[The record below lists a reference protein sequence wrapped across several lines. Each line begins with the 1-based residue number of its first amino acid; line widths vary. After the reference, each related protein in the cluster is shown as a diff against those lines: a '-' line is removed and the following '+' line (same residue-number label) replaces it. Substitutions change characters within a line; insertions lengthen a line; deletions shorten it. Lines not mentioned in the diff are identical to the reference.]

1 MAINSLPQA
10 VLSGSN
16 SVPLW
21 KRLGYKSYQEYVNAT
36 SGAQGGKT
44 VVSPTDSLL
53 DRYKSGN
60 LTGGLTGKTGSDLVG
75 SVVSPPSLSDSGLG
89 KYLDPNIVGV
99 VGGIGGVVGGG
110 ARGGV
115 TDEGVIVGGS
125 AGNLEKFPTIGNSG
139 VRTPSPTPTP
149 GGSASKP
156 SSSFSDKLPSGG
168 LTSGTVS
175 GATSPS
181 TGSRTPTGSTT
192 TTGDSSGASASP
204 SEEASVPENSGEFGA
219 KYQGNDFL
227 EWYKANYGTDFDPNA
242 GFSRN
247 AGMSDVDWAIGNSL
261 YNSYL
266 TGRNLE
272 NEYNANRSQAEERYN
287 TALDALNTN
296 KRNAQQ
302 NASITL
308 DKLKKYLPTQI
319 KAQGLGGLGVSE
331 SSLLQAY
338 NNYQNNMGE
347 IEGNYNTNKSTID
360 TNREATLTDLQRAY
374 QDTKTDLDIA
384 AGEKSQGIF
393 EQYKQADK
401 QAKDAAYSDAYG
413 TLAGSDS
420 ASVDDLMKYVEQFRG
435 RVSNDQYNTLV
446 QQAQQVA
453 QANLSAQQ
461 RVAYEDAYNALA
473 GNTSLS
479 ENELLQYVEQFRG
492 KVSDEQFS
500 ILQQR
505 ARQTAQANVAARA
518 EQDRLQAYNAI
529 VGNVD
534 YMLTDPGNFADDGR
548 LTEEGRNRMLQ
559 YLEQNKDALG
569 EQTYNAYKSQIE
581 SMNVYTE
588 EQKRADEQQAQAD
601 KDKRII
607 TGQES
612 IEYGG
617 KYYQLQSEVDSNAN
631 EIRHNND
638 FKDQLK
644 KLGYTDPFDKNIPNG
659 TTLTFKSDATGKN
672 RVGWEDFMTDLS
684 DWRNWIPF
692 YGIYNQVN
700 NWGNFETRTM
710 TYYNGKWYFS
720 SEV

>member
-36 SGAQGGKT
+36 SGAKGGKT
-44 VVSPTDSLL
+44 VASPTDSLL

-60 LTGGLTGKTGSDLVG
+60 LTGGLTGGLTGKTGSDLVG
-75 SVVSPPSLSDSGLG
+75 SVVSPPKLSGPGLER
-89 KYLDPNIVGV
+89 YLDPRV
-99 VGGIGGVVGGG
+99 VGG
-110 ARGGV
+110 
-115 TDEGVIVGGS
+115 VGGS
-125 AGNLEKFPTIGNSG
+125 TGNLEKMPRVDDSSTK
-139 VRTPSPTPTP
+139 TPSSTSTP
-149 GGSASKP
+149 GLTGKSSSPAAGANGSVEKYVPNGVVLPSDSSTQAGSPSQISGSADNSA
-156 SSSFSDKLPSGG
+156 SSGG
-168 LTSGTVS
+168 D
-175 GATSPS
+175 A
-181 TGSRTPTGSTT
+181 
-192 TTGDSSGASASP
+192 SS
-204 SEEASVPENSGEFGA
+204 PENSGEFGA

-242 GFSRN
+242 GFSRS

-347 IEGNYNTNKSTID
+347 IAGNYNTNKSTID
-360 TNREATLTDLQRAY
+360 TNRETTLTDLQMAY

-453 QANLSAQQ
+453 QANLSARQ

-529 VGNVD
+529 VTNID
-534 YMLTDPGNFADDGR
+534 YMLADASNFSDDGR
-548 LTEEGRNRMLQ
+548 LTEDGRDRMLQ

-581 SMNVYTE
+581 KMNVYTA
-588 EQKRADEQQAQAD
+588 EQKQADERKAQEEEE
-601 KDKRII
+601 RLIV
-607 TGQES
+607 TGQKPV
-612 IEYGG
+612 EYQGS
-617 KYYQLQSEVDSNAN
+617 YYSLQLKLDHDAN
-631 EIRHNND
+631 QIKRNND

-644 KLGYTDPFDKNIPNG
+644 KLGFTDPYDKNIPNG
-659 TTLTFKSDATGKN
+659 TTIKSNVDN
-672 RVGWEDFMTDLS
+672 RGSNDFNWWDDIGAFLLS
-684 DWRNWIPF
+684 PLGAGAWDS
-692 YGIYNQVN
+692 
-700 NWGNFETRTM
+700 WGNWNSITM
-710 TYYNGKWYFS
+710 TYYNGEWYLS
-720 SEV
+720 QEA